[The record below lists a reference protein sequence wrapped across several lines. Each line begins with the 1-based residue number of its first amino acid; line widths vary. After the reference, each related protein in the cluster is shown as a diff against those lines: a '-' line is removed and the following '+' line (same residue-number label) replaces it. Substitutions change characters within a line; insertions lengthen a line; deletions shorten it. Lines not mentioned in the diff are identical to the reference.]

1 MDLMA
6 FQTIDNNVRMSQE
19 LDFRLIL
26 TSNNNNDKSLI
37 PPTPQDSLLVPSFF
51 LVFLNYRS
59 LCFINNLSRL

>member
-26 TSNNNNDKSLI
+26 TYSNNDKSLI
-37 PPTPQDSLLVPSFF
+37 PTNAPRFSLSAIFLLGIFKLPFF
-51 LVFLNYRS
+51 MLH
-59 LCFINNLSRL
+59 

>member
-1 MDLMA
+1 MNLMA

-26 TSNNNNDKSLI
+26 TSNNNDNHLSR
-37 PPTPQDSLLVPSFF
+37 PMPQDSLLVPSFF

-59 LCFINNLSRL
+59 L